1 MGPKS
6 TVTGT
11 VADRVRA
18 QHGVSPV
25 SVSPPTARLKNTEE
39 AAALAVAM
47 VLTLFVVTEDDLS
60 ATFTAAHLKKQLD
73 ACKIAKA
80 LGMPEVHATWLQQ
93 GFSKY
98 NNKLSQAYG
107 MIFTQTKSPDKG
119 ISDRTWT
126 VRFTAARTRP
136 SQAKCLA
143 EVQKHRSVLTL
154 FRDTTMSSRKQ
165 PLGMSLGESCFV
177 RRPRRSVRFDRPAA
191 SRPPCCCVPA
201 MF

>member
-1 MGPKS
+1 MRPKS
-6 TVTGT
+6 AVTGT

-18 QHGVSPV
+18 QHGHSPV

-60 ATFTAAHLKKQLD
+60 ATFTAAHLKKLLD
-73 ACKIAKA
+73 ECKIAKQ

-98 NNKLSQAYG
+98 NNKLSEIYG
-107 MIFTQTKSPDKG
+107 MVLTQTKSPDKG

-126 VRFTAARTRP
+126 VRFAAPRTRP
-136 SQAKCLA
+136 SQTKCLA
-143 EVQKHRSVLTL
+143 EVQKHRSVLMGKAKA
-154 FRDTTMSSRKQ
+154 TTYD
-165 PLGMSLGESCFV
+165 CT
-177 RRPRRSVRFDRPAA
+177 
-191 SRPPCCCVPA
+191 
-201 MF
+201 